1 MSLGLQP
8 AQVATGATTLRA
20 SLSSLTAFSWRC
32 WCTSPTST
40 RRMRASWFL
49 EAGFG
54 RIDDPRQPKFADLDK
69 AQDWIMQRLAGAP
82 VHG

>member
-1 MSLGLQP
+1 
-8 AQVATGATTLRA
+8 
-20 SLSSLTAFSWRC
+20 
-32 WCTSPTST
+32 
-40 RRMRASWFL
+40 MRASWFL

-54 RIDDPRQPKFADLDK
+54 RVDDPRQPKFADLDK